1 MHLAIYMMTDTSLAN
16 LHFSL
21 ASQRERETIQ
31 VKGLTIAMRIN
42 LNQNNRSVSELFY
55 LIIRKTCP
63 ILPLLVGIMVGRQ
76 TGRQV
81 GSRAAGQAGKL
92 AC

>member
-1 MHLAIYMMTDTSLAN
+1 MMTDTTLAN

-31 VKGLTIAMRIN
+31 VKGLTTAMRIN
-42 LNQNNRSVSELFY
+42 LNQNNSSVSELFY

-76 TGRQV
+76 TGRQA
-81 GSRAAGQAGKL
+81 GSWAGRQASLLTG
-92 AC
+92 